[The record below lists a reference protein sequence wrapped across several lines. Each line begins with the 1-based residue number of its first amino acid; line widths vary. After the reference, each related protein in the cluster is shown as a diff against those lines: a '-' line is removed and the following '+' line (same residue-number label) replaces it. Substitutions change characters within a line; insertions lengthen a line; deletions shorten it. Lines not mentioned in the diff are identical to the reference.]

1 MSVCSEPPMV
11 PGRKEDG
18 RARVGGVR
26 LPRTQCHQ
34 SATASGTMLMPKL
47 PLALQLLLP
56 AQKASVALGPA
67 LVPLLST
74 RSARTMRPRKAFA
87 ILLPF
92 CASAATI
99 SLGAPSPRSSADVS
113 AQASS
118 DSLRPALRLLSRH
131 GGHHSVD
138 AGEDDKGDRAAF
150 GMSMSATNSTVGA
163 HNLTEALAEHADT
176 HSEAS
181 TSAEAEHGGHEHHH
195 SHAPALLELNET
207 KILDSHAPNPPSYWD
222 YDHGEDGKPALLY
235 VHIALMTVAYFGL
248 LPLGP
253 STADPRPRAPSSVFA
268 DRTSAF
274 RGHSTFPE
282 GWAVR
287 FARDRTSGIPRNCPH
302 RLVLR
307 PGTDL
312 PPRQVPMI
320 ARRAKDFR

>member
-1 MSVCSEPPMV
+1 MSVCSELPMV

-26 LPRTQCHQ
+26 LPQCHHYISQ
-34 SATASGTMLMPKL
+34 RRQAGRCSCRSFHSLSSSCC
-47 PLALQLLLP
+47 QLKRFSRSRTSP
-56 AQKASVALGPA
+56 
-67 LVPLLST
+67 VPSHSP
-74 RSARTMRPRKAFA
+74 RSARTMGPYKAFA

-207 KILDSHAPNPPSYWD
+207 KILDSHAPDPPSYWD

-312 PPRQVPMI
+312 PPRQVRMI